1 MDGPTATGDGDVLPD
16 SGSRDE
22 SPSREWREEDVAI
35 LMEVGEEGDAVL
47 GSVTDIP

>member
-22 SPSREWREEDVAI
+22 SPSSEWREDVAI